1 MDPYGND
8 YNATLSP
15 LDKQKAEEKKVEIEK
30 QGKVSG
36 EAAEEEATAET
47 LVQAAQEQGAGTPP
61 PEKPPQGGAEDGD
74 GENYI
79 THLTDLRKSLVK
91 STVVFLV
98 VFIAVFSTINLWFPY
113 VTKGHELVILGP
125 LEVVKFY
132 MTMSAAIALGLS
144 LPFLCHFIWQFVKP
158 GLNENESRFIGLY
171 SPVMLLLFIGGVAF
185 GYFIIHP
192 LSYEFL
198 LGFGAANFD
207 IMVSAQEYMR
217 FLLMTTMPV
226 GLLFELP
233 IVALFLGSIGLL
245 TADSM
250 KKVRKWS
257 YVALAIISALITP
270 PDFISQLLVLIPMAV
285 LYEASI
291 WLVRRAERRQA
302 QAAVAE

>member
-8 YNATLSP
+8 YSAALSP
-15 LDKQKAEEKKVEIEK
+15 VDKRKAEAKKAEIEK
-30 QGKVSG
+30 RGAMSE

-47 LVQAAQEQGAGTPP
+47 LVQAAQEQGAGSPP
-61 PEKPPQGGAEDGD
+61 PENPPPGKPAD
-74 GENYI
+74 GEGEGYL

-91 STVVFLV
+91 GISVFLF

-113 VTKGHELVILGP
+113 VTKGHDLVILGP

-144 LPFLCHFIWQFVKP
+144 LPLLCHFIWQFVKP
-158 GLNENESRFIGLY
+158 GLNDNEAKFIGLY
-171 SPVMLLLFIGGVAF
+171 SPAMLLLFLGGVAF

-226 GLLFELP
+226 GLMFELP

-245 TADSM
+245 TADTM

-257 YVALAIISALITP
+257 YVSLAVVSALITP
-270 PDFISQLLVLIPMAV
+270 PDFISQLLVLIPMAI
-285 LYEASI
+285 LYESSI
-291 WLVRRAERRQA
+291 WLVRRAERRQQSTA
-302 QAAVAE
+302 IAE